1 MGEVEERRRA
11 AWRFVRAVVRSQA
24 GGVTGAVLSGL
35 LWQTGAIA
43 APLIVKYAID
53 HGVVP
58 RDKHALLVWLLALL
72 GVGLLEVVAGGMRHI
87 YAIRNRSATD
97 ARVRDA
103 IFAHALRL
111 DASYHDRVG
120 PGELMSRAS
129 SDSEHV
135 ARMMDAIGHT
145 IGYAL
150 TVVAVAIVMLFLD
163 PGLAVLVLI
172 PLPFVSVAA
181 WAYSQRYDARTRRL
195 QEAWAG
201 AATLVEETV
210 SGIRLVK
217 GLGAGGALSNRFRER
232 SDEIVRRALDVAR
245 LDAVFNPALELLP
258 LLGIAAVLWVGGRQ
272 VIDGSLSLGSFVA
285 FNAYV
290 VMLVWPL
297 RVLGQRVSTL
307 QKALAASARITEV
320 LETEPRLREPRHP
333 RKLDRPVRGEVRLEG
348 VRFGHEG
355 DRAVLDGLDL
365 EIRSGESVALVGA
378 TGSGKSTVA
387 GLLARLYD
395 PDAGSVLLDGHDVR
409 ELRLADVRGAV
420 ALVFEETFLFTE
432 SVRENIRFGRP
443 DAEDEAVLG
452 AATLAGAAG
461 FIAEL
466 PNGYDTVLGER
477 GFSLSGGQRQRIA
490 IARAI
495 LADPAVLVLD
505 DATSAVD
512 ATKEHEIRAAL
523 AKVMRGRT
531 TLVIAHRPAT
541 IALADRV
548 AVLEDGRIVDEGTHA
563 ELVRRSASYRELLAL
578 ESEAA

>member
-210 SGIRLVK
+210 SGIRVVK

-466 PNGYDTVLGER
+466 PDGYDTVLGER